1 MATAI
6 WAFVGHV
13 TERQLDGFEV
23 RASDG
28 SIGTI
33 DKATYDVG
41 ASYIVVDTGPWIF
54 AKRVLLPA
62 GVIQRVERDAGV
74 VHVGRS
80 REEIRS
86 APEFEGGSVTA
97 AYRDR
102 LGRHYSGHETGTRKV
117 SGRSGG
123 AKQRESRGRS
133 DADERRRD
141 ELYEDAKRL
150 GIKGRSK
157 MNKRELARAVA
168 RAEGAGASTGSK
180 GRKANPIEVQKFLDG
195 VRYPTRRGDLLREAK
210 SSGASAEVRSTLERL
225 PDKRYGAPTDVSE
238 AIGELSPRA

>member
-1 MATAI
+1 MAIAI
-6 WAFVGHV
+6 WAFVGNV
-13 TERQLDGFEV
+13 TERQLEGFEV

-28 SIGTI
+28 SIGTV

-80 REEIRS
+80 KEEIRS
-86 APEFEGGSVTA
+86 APEFEGGSMTT
-97 AYRDR
+97 AYRDQ
-102 LGRHYSGHETGTRKV
+102 LGRHYGGHEAGTRPE
-117 SGRSGG
+117 SARSG
-123 AKQRESRGRS
+123 AKQRERRGRS
-133 DADERRRD
+133 HADERTRD
-141 ELYEDAKRL
+141 ELYEEAKRL
-150 GIKGRSK
+150 GIRGRSK
-157 MNKRELARAVA
+157 MNKHELARAVA
-168 RAEGAGASTGSK
+168 RAEGAKASTRSK
-180 GRKANPIEVQKFLDG
+180 GKKANPVEVQKFLDG

-225 PDKRYGAPTDVSE
+225 PNKRYGAPTDVSE
-238 AIGELSPRA
+238 AIGELSSGA